1 MSNKNQCSFTGRI
14 GNDLELKYSAKGD
27 AVLSIS
33 LAISK
38 QYKDSQGKKQEKTT
52 WVRLVAF
59 RHHADFLKNYAKK
72 GSSIRVESEYV
83 ERKWQD
89 QNGADR
95 YTSEFYIT
103 DVEITSGWSEQQSQQ
118 NNQQAGWGQPQQ
130 PAQQSNEPPMD
141 FSDDIPFAPI
151 GLPYPRHAIYVI

>member
-33 LAISK
+33 LAVSK

-59 RHHADFLKNYAKK
+59 RHHADFLKSYAKK
-72 GSSIRVESEYV
+72 GSSLRVESEYV

-103 DVEITSGWSEQQSQQ
+103 DVEITSGWAEQQSQQ

-130 PAQQSNEPPMD
+130 LAQQSNEPPMD

>member
-33 LAISK
+33 LAVSK

-72 GSSIRVESEYV
+72 GSSLRVESEYI

-103 DVEITSGWSEQQSQQ
+103 DVEITSGWAEQQSQQ
-118 NNQQAGWGQPQQ
+118 NNQQPGWGQPQQ

>member
-1 MSNKNQCSFTGRI
+1 MANKNQCSFTGRV

-27 AVLSIS
+27 AVLNIN

-38 QYKDSQGKKQEKTT
+38 QYKDSQAQKQEKTT

-59 RHHADFLKNYAKK
+59 RHHAEFLKNYAKK
-72 GSSIRVESEYV
+72 GTSLRIESEYV

-89 QNGADR
+89 QSGADR

-103 DVEITSGWSEQQSQQ
+103 DVEITNGWAEQQDKNSQP
-118 NNQQAGWGQPQQ
+118 NNQQTSR
-130 PAQQSNEPPMD
+130 AQQKSTPQNTPPQD
-141 FSDDIPFAPI
+141 WDDQIPF
-151 GLPYPRHAIYVI
+151 